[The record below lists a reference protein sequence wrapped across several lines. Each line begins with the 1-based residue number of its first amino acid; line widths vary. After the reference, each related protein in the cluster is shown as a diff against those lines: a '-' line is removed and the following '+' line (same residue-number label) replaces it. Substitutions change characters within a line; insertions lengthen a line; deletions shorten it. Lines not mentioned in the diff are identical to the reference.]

1 MGKKKT
7 AIMDAE
13 KEVFL
18 YGNEE
23 HLKENEAIVPG
34 CVKNGITEEAAKT
47 IWDKMAQFAL
57 YAFNKSHLNVSAYIW

>member
-13 KEVFL
+13 REVFIN
-18 YGNEE
+18 GNEND
-23 HLKENEAIVPG
+23 LKEGEAIVPG
-34 CVKNGITEEAAKT
+34 CVNNGIPKEKAIV

-57 YAFNKSHLNVSAYIW
+57 YALI